1 MDLTSPRSAIRC
13 TYVAW
18 VNVSHRVLSSLLV
31 TRAQAFDGIAW
42 SELQGVIS
50 INVTAVNHPPEVF
63 SSTQSG
69 FADSY
74 TVLTLAGQGI

>member
-1 MDLTSPRSAIRC
+1 VSCFRLISRC
-13 TYVAW
+13 
-18 VNVSHRVLSSLLV
+18 LLGH
-31 TRAQAFDGIAW
+31 QAFDGIAW

-74 TVLTLAGQGI
+74 TVLTLAGQGN